1 MDDGVALAALPA
13 AETQR
18 IRTSYNSGVSV
29 FALGLN
35 HTTAPL
41 DLRGR
46 LAFSPEQLTPALRG
60 LRERLARKTP
70 EAALVS
76 TCNRTE
82 LYIAAD
88 PKDVREL
95 VGPTV
100 AWLAEHGGVSDSHLQ
115 SFTYVREHADAARH
129 AFRVAS
135 GLDSMVLGE
144 PQILGQLKQAVRQA
158 DEAGTLGTTLH
169 QLFQRSFSVAKEVRT
184 ATEIGAHSISMAAA
198 AVRLASQLFEDLR
211 ETHVLFVGAG
221 EMIEL
226 VATHFA
232 ARTPKSMS
240 VANRTLERGERLAGR
255 FGAQALRL
263 ADLPG
268 RLGDFDIVV
277 SCTASSVPIIGLGAV
292 ERALKARRHRP
303 MFMVDLAVPRDIEQE
318 VAQLDDVYMYTV
330 DDLSQLVQTAGVK
343 RQAAVQQA
351 EAIID
356 AGVQSFAHWLDQRA
370 AVPLIQALNRQAD
383 DWAAMEMQRARK
395 LLSRGES
402 VDAVLEALSR
412 GLTHKML
419 HGTLA
424 ELHSVE
430 GAERDE
436 LAQTVSRLFL
446 RQSTRSPGSS
456 DGR

>member
-1 MDDGVALAALPA
+1 
-13 AETQR
+13 
-18 IRTSYNSGVSV
+18 VSV

-60 LRERLARKTP
+60 LRERLQRKTP

-88 PKDVREL
+88 PKDVHEL

-115 SFTYVREHADAARH
+115 SHTYVREHADAARH

-184 ATEIGAHSISMAAA
+184 STEIGAHSISMAAA

-226 VATHFA
+226 VATHFS
-232 ARTPKSMS
+232 ARTPKSMT
-240 VANRTLERGERLAGR
+240 VANRTLERGERLASR

-268 RLGDFDIVV
+268 RLNEFDVVV

-303 MFMVDLAVPRDIEQE
+303 MFMVDLAVPRDVEPE
-318 VAQLDDVYMYTV
+318 VAQLDDVYLYTV
-330 DDLSQLVQTAGVK
+330 DDLSQLVQTAGIK

-383 DWAAMEMQRARK
+383 DWAAMEMHRARK
-395 LLSRGES
+395 LLAKGES
-402 VDAVLEALSR
+402 VEAVLEALSR

-446 RQSTRSPGSS
+446 RQSTRSPGS